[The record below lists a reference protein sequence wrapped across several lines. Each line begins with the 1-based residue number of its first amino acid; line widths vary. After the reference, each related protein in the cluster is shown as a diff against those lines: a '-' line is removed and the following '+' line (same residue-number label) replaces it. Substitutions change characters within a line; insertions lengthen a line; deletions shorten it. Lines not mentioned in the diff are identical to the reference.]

1 MRILFDLGLQHHR
14 VGRLAEAEAIYRQVL
29 AVAPQHVEAMH
40 MLGVISLQCGRDEA
54 AVEMIQEAIALAP
67 TLAAAH
73 SNLGEGYRKLGRRDK
88 AIAAYRRAIELRP
101 CYPEA
106 LSNLGN
112 VLVEEGY
119 LDDAV
124 AACRRALEFSP
135 DFAEAHNNLGN
146 ALSEQGHLEQAVASY
161 RHALKSWPDY
171 VEAHNNLGNA
181 LSEQGK
187 LDEALSAY
195 QQALSLQPDM
205 AETHYNMGNAW
216 KDRGEVELAVAAYR
230 HALALQPTFAV
241 AHSNLLHTLHYRA
254 GDDAAAAYRE
264 HLRWNEVHAGPLA
277 KLANAHD
284 NDRNPGRRLRIGYV
298 SPDFREHPVAFFVEN
313 LFAHHDGRQFELFC
327 YSNAP
332 VADRFTERFRQLAGR
347 WHNIRALTDEQA
359 AALIREDRIDILIDL
374 AGHTADHRLLLFARK
389 PAPVQGTYLGYCDTT
404 GMSAMDFRLTDEH
417 ADPVGLTEHLHSERL
432 VRLPGSAWCFRS
444 PEDAPEVAPAPV
456 LRAGHVTFGCFNAL
470 PKTSPATL
478 ALWAEI
484 LRASPKSRLLLK
496 AATLRDASA
505 QRCLRAAMTEAGIGP
520 DRVDF
525 LGPTLTNPAHL
536 ADYARVDIA
545 LDTFPYH
552 GTTTT
557 CDALHMG
564 VPVVTLAGKTHAARV
579 GVSLLMNLGLQELIA
594 GGAEDYV
601 AIALALAA
609 DVPRLLALRTTLRA
623 RMAASPLQ
631 DAPGFARNIETA
643 YRQIWR
649 GWCAQAE
656 VRLAGLTH
664 QNNSTE
670 VAQPLAPSGPNNNSR
685 G

>member
-14 VGRLAEAEAIYRQVL
+14 AGRLAEAEAIYRQLL
-29 AVAPQHVEAMH
+29 AVAPQHADALH
-40 MLGVISLQCGRDEA
+40 MLGVISLQCGQDEA

-73 SNLGEGYRKLGRRDK
+73 SNLGEAYRKLGRRDK
-88 AIAAYRRAIELRP
+88 AVAAYRRAIELRP

-106 LSNLGN
+106 FSNLGN
-112 VLVEEGY
+112 VLMEQGW

-161 RHALKSWPDY
+161 QCALESRPEY

-181 LSEQGK
+181 LSEQGR
-187 LDEALSAY
+187 LDEALAAY
-195 QQALSLQPDM
+195 QRALRLQPDL

-216 KDRGEVELAVAAYR
+216 KDRGEVDLAVAAYR
-230 HALALQPTFAV
+230 HALALQPTFAT

-254 GDDAAAAYRE
+254 GEDAVAAYRE
-264 HLRWNEVHAGPLA
+264 HLRWNDVHARPLA
-277 KLANAHD
+277 TLANAHD
-284 NDRNPGRRLRIGYV
+284 NDRNPERRLRIGYV
-298 SPDFREHPVAFFVEN
+298 SPDFREHPVAFFAES
-313 LFAHHDGRQFELFC
+313 LFAHHDGSQVELFC

-332 VADRFTERFRQLAGR
+332 VADRFTERFRQLAGH
-347 WHNIRALTDEQA
+347 WHQIRGLTDEQA
-359 AALIREDRIDILIDL
+359 VALIREDRIDILIDL

-404 GMSAMDFRLTDEH
+404 GLAAMDFRLTDEH
-417 ADPVGLTEHLHSERL
+417 ADPAGLTEHLHSERL

-444 PEDAPEVAPAPV
+444 PEDAPEVAPAPL

-470 PKTSPATL
+470 PKISPATV

-484 LRASPKSRLLLK
+484 LRASPESRLLLK
-496 AATLRDASA
+496 AATLRDRGA
-505 QRCLRAAMTEAGIGP
+505 QRCLRAAMAKAGIAP
-520 DRVDF
+520 DRVDL
-525 LGPTLTNPAHL
+525 LGPTPTNCAHL
-536 ADYARVDIA
+536 ANYARVDIA

-557 CDALHMG
+557 CDALYMG

-594 GGAEDYV
+594 SSAEDYA
-601 AIALALAA
+601 AIALAFAE
-609 DVPRLLALRTTLRA
+609 DVPRLVAMRATLRA

-631 DAPGFARNIETA
+631 DAPSFARNVETA
-643 YRQIWR
+643 YRQVWR
-649 GWCAQAE
+649 DWCAHAE
-656 VRLAGLTH
+656 PR
-664 QNNSTE
+664 S
-670 VAQPLAPSGPNNNSR
+670 
-685 G
+685 

>member
-1 MRILFDLGLQHHR
+1 MQTLFELGLQRHR
-14 VGRLAEAEAIYRQVL
+14 AGRLAEAEAIYRQVL

-40 MLGVISLQCGRDEA
+40 MLGVISLQCGQDEA
-54 AVEMIQEAIALAP
+54 AVEMIQEAIVLAP

-73 SNLGEGYRKLGRRDK
+73 SNLGEGYRKLGRLDK
-88 AIAAYRRAIELRP
+88 AITAYRRAIELRP

-106 LSNLGN
+106 FSNLGN
-112 VLVEEGY
+112 VLMQQGY

-124 AACRRALEFSP
+124 AACRRALEFLP

-161 RHALKSWPDY
+161 QRALKLQPEY

-181 LSEQGK
+181 LSEQGR

-195 QQALSLQPDM
+195 QQALRLQPDM

-216 KDRGEVELAVAAYR
+216 KDRGEVDLAVAAYR
-230 HALALQPTFAV
+230 HALAVQPTFAI
-241 AHSNLLHTLHYRA
+241 AHSNLLHALHYRA
-254 GDDAAAAYRE
+254 GDDGAVAYHE
-264 HLRWNEVHAGPLA
+264 HLRWNEVHALPLA
-277 KLANAHD
+277 KFAIAHD
-284 NDRNPGRRLRIGYV
+284 HDRNPKRRLRIGYV

-313 LFAHHDGRQFELFC
+313 LFAHHDHSQVELFC
-327 YSNAP
+327 YSNGP
-332 VADRFTERFRQLAGR
+332 VADRFTERFSQLAGH

-404 GMSAMDFRLTDEH
+404 GMSAIDFRLTDGH

-432 VRLPGSAWCFRS
+432 VRLPGSAWCFRT
-444 PEDAPEVAPAPV
+444 PEDAPEVAPAPL
-456 LRAGHVTFGCFNAL
+456 LRAGHVTFGCFNAV
-470 PKTSPATL
+470 PKISPATL

-496 AATLRDASA
+496 AATLRDPGA
-505 QRCLRAAMTEAGIGP
+505 QGCLRAAMAKAGIGS
-520 DRVDF
+520 DRVDL
-525 LGPTLTNPAHL
+525 LGPTLTNCAHL
-536 ADYARVDIA
+536 ATYAQVDIA

-579 GVSLLMNLGLQELIA
+579 GVSLLMNLGLQEMIA
-594 GGAEDYV
+594 SSPDEYA
-601 AIALALAA
+601 AIALTLAA
-609 DVPRLLALRTTLRA
+609 DVQRLVALRATLRA

-631 DAPGFARNIETA
+631 DAPIFARNVEMA
-643 YRQIWR
+643 YQQIWR
-649 GWCAQAE
+649 DWCVHAE
-656 VRLAGLTH
+656 PRY
-664 QNNSTE
+664 
-670 VAQPLAPSGPNNNSR
+670 
-685 G
+685 